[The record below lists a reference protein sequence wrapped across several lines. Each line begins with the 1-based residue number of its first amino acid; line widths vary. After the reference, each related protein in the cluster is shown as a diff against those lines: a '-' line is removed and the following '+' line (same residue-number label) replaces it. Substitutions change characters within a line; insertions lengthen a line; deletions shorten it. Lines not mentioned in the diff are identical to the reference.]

1 MKMMMTI
8 KMITTMILL
17 IMIITQSVLVF
28 MCQTVLLTV

>member
-1 MKMMMTI
+1 MMMTI

-17 IMIITQSVLVF
+17 IMIIITRSVLVF

>member
-1 MKMMMTI
+1 MKMMTTI

-17 IMIITQSVLVF
+17 IMIITRSVLVF

>member
-17 IMIITQSVLVF
+17 TMIITRSVLVF

>member
-17 IMIITQSVLVF
+17 IMIITRSVLVF
-28 MCQTVLLTV
+28 MCQIVLLTV